1 MFSFTD
7 KFDVIEN
14 DELILRISKKYS
26 SNDNLINFYYYDIVR
41 KSDMNKIGN
50 IRVRIGNNFHS
61 YYNGHIGYEI
71 FEEYRGN
78 MLAYKACREALSVA
92 RFHGMD
98 FVYFACDES
107 NIPSRKTIERLGA
120 EFIEA
125 ADVPKEYFAWREGME
140 RRLIYKLKL

>member
-1 MFSFTD
+1 MFRFTD

-14 DELILRISKKYS
+14 DELILRITEKS
-26 SNDNLINFYYYDIVR
+26 SGDDKLIHFYYYDIVR
-41 KSDMNKIGN
+41 KPDMKKVGN

-71 FEEYRGN
+71 FEEHRGN
-78 MLAYKACREALSVA
+78 GLAYKACREALSIA
-92 RFHGMD
+92 KFHGMD
-98 FVYFACDES
+98 FVYLACDES
-107 NIPSRKTIERLGA
+107 NIPSRKTIEKLGA

-140 RRLIYKLKL
+140 KRLIYKLTL

>member
-1 MFSFTD
+1 MI
-7 KFDVIEN
+7 KV
-14 DELILRISKKYS
+14 
-26 SNDNLINFYYYDIVR
+26 
-41 KSDMNKIGN
+41 GN

-140 RRLIYKLKL
+140 KRLIYKLAL